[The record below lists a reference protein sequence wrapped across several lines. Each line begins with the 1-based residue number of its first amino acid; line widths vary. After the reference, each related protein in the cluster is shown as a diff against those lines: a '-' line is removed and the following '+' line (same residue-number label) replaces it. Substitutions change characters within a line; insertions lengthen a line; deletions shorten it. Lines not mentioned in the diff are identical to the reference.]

1 MMTLHVNGSSN
12 PLGVSSN
19 ADKLPMHPYFLF
31 KDLVTIFLF
40 FLILATVVFYM
51 PNVMGHSD
59 NYIPANPM
67 QTPPSIVPEWYLLP
81 YYAILRSIPNKL
93 LGVVG
98 MLGSLLILLA
108 MPLLD
113 VARVRGSQFRP
124 LMRFA
129 FWVFVTDFFLLMYL
143 GSQHAEEPYIT
154 VGAIATVFYFAWFVV
169 IVPVIGV
176 VENTLMDIAT
186 TNVSPKGSEALV
198 GQA

>member
-1 MMTLHVNGSSN
+1 MHMMALHVHGSSN
-12 PLGVSSN
+12 PLGISSN
-19 ADKLPMHPYFLF
+19 ADKLAMHPYFIF
-31 KDLVTIFLF
+31 KDLVTILAF
-40 FLILATVVFYM
+40 FLALSIIIFYM

-98 MLGSLLILLA
+98 MLGSLLILLL
-108 MPLLD
+108 MPVLD
-113 VARVRGSQFRP
+113 TSRTRGSQFRP

-154 VGAIATVFYFAWFVV
+154 IGAIATFLYFAWFLV
-169 IVPVIGV
+169 IVPVVGII
-176 VENTLMDIAT
+176 ENTLMDIAT
-186 TNVSPKGSEALV
+186 DNKS
-198 GQA
+198 